1 MSRWKWSLEW
11 CNGRNCK
18 KLEGQT
24 HSDPLLLY
32 HFLVLS
38 VPHFIASSFYQ
49 FLTEHCKHRNI
60 KYYPSVPMPRNGQHA
75 KIELICSS
83 AQTRAVVLR
92 SNTLRV
98 REASLFSLIF
108 TFTSSWNF
116 ASNVYWTFM
125 NGNTCSLLGFW
136 AKIEGISECRTSSR
150 IAERQ
155 KNGCFI
161 LTYWILHK
169 SPTQSFE
176 RGPFTILRTSN
187 L

>member
-38 VPHFIASSFYQ
+38 VPHFIASSFYH

-60 KYYPSVPMPRNGQHA
+60 KYYPSVRRPRNGQKE
-75 KIELICSS
+75 KIEWICSS
-83 AQTRAVVLR
+83 AQSSRA
-92 SNTLRV
+92 
-98 REASLFSLIF
+98 EASLFSLIF

-116 ASNVYWTFM
+116 AFNVYWIFM
-125 NGNTCSLLGFW
+125 NGNTCSSLGFW
-136 AKIEGISECRTSSR
+136 AKIEGISECRTSSINAVKR
-150 IAERQ
+150 RKTE
-155 KNGCFI
+155 NSCFI
-161 LTYWILHK
+161 LTYINPCKL
-169 SPTQSFE
+169 SV
-176 RGPFTILRTSN
+176 
-187 L
+187 

>member
-11 CNGRNCK
+11 CNERNCK

-24 HSDPLLLY
+24 HSDPHLLD
-32 HFLVLS
+32 HFLVLKL
-38 VPHFIASSFYQ
+38 PHFITSPFYRFLILSPPHFITSSFYH

-116 ASNVYWTFM
+116 ALNVYWIFM
-125 NGNTCSLLGFW
+125 NGNTCSSLGFW
-136 AKIEGISECRTSSR
+136 AKIEGISECRTSSINAVKR
-150 IAERQ
+150 RKQ
-155 KNGCFI
+155 LFHSD
-161 LTYWILHK
+161 LY
-169 SPTQSFE
+169 
-176 RGPFTILRTSN
+176 
-187 L
+187 